1 MKIFRATLAAIVALL
16 ILRTGL
22 AADVA
27 SPGLSAETQK
37 KIDAA
42 VAEVLQ
48 KTGAPS
54 ASIAIV
60 RDGRT
65 VYVQAYGDARVDPQV
80 PAEPEM
86 RYAIGSV
93 SKQFTAAA
101 ILLLQQDGKLSLDD
115 KVA

>member
-1 MKIFRATLAAIVALL
+1 MKACRATLAAIFALL
-16 ILRTGL
+16 IVRTGL
-22 AADVA
+22 AADNA
-27 SPGLSAETQK
+27 PPGLSAETQQ
-37 KIDAA
+37 KIDSA
-42 VAEVLQ
+42 VAEVLK

-65 VYVQAYGDARVDPQV
+65 VYLRAYGDARLEPKLA
-80 PAEPEM
+80 AEPGM

-101 ILLLQQDGKLSLDD
+101 ILLLQ
-115 KVA
+115 